1 MFYKTVS
8 DSFSWLE
15 IAPSLLTVVSLP
27 PGQVLAAVGSGDRAD
42 CAITGKGAL
51 HGGEGCTLATPAVTL
66 FFCCKCFSNQTA
78 HCGDRF
84 TVEQGSSSWL
94 GHGGTK

>member
-15 IAPSLLTVVSLP
+15 IALSLLTVVSLP
-27 PGQVLAAVGSGDRAD
+27 LVRCWPLWEVVTGLTVPSRA
-42 CAITGKGAL
+42 KGAL

-66 FFCCKCFSNQTA
+66 FFCCKCFSNRTA

-94 GHGGTK
+94 GHEGTK